1 MAGDENKLR
10 NLVLEICHR
19 LPTNEVLRP
28 YVKLLVKLTMDVLLT
43 DNEENATVCIKIL
56 FDLHKVYKPTLEAAV
71 QPFLDFVI
79 GLYERI
85 EENVDR
91 IFAVDALADPSLLL
105 SGQESF
111 KVLTECP
118 LIVMLL
124 FQLYTQYIPANVQA
138 LIPLMIKAL
147 GVRVTVP
154 LGDPHMPL
162 LEQKHVQVLACQ
174 VKTLSFL
181 TYLVRTMPYAEA
193 MREYQTTIASS
204 VVELLQICP
213 PSAVAT
219 RKELLVAT
227 RHILAT
233 DFRNGFFP
241 HIDVLVNEEVLL
253 GGSHWKGESK
263 FALPG
268 IDSDAVGAQPLLP
281 FRETQVQPLGKYQRM
296 ATLPTHSY
304 SCSVFNARGS
314 CAPRSHPPEVASTQQ
329 GDILVFAKYQRQQ
342 SSNFHPNDICA
353 VVAKLGGQH
362 IPQQRT

>member
-19 LPTNEVLRP
+19 LPTNDVLRP
-28 YVKLLVKLTMDVLLT
+28 YVKPLVKLTMDVLVT
-43 DNEENATVCIKIL
+43 DNEQNATVCIKIL

-71 QPFLDFVI
+71 QPFLNFVI
-79 GLYERI
+79 SLYERM
-85 EENVDR
+85 EGNVEKA
-91 IFAVDALADPSLLL
+91 FSPDAFTAPTILIPGKD
-105 SGQESF
+105 SF

-124 FQLYTQYIPANVQA
+124 FQLYTQYIPANVEA

-147 GVRVTVP
+147 TVRVSLPPDIP
-154 LGDPHMPL
+154 LTPEQ
-162 LEQKHVQVLACQ
+162 EQKHVQVLACQ

-193 MREYQTTIASS
+193 MREYETTIASS
-204 VVELLQICP
+204 VVELLQTCP

-253 GGSHWKGESK
+253 GGSHWKGASK
-263 FALPG
+263 FNLLAKED
-268 IDSDAVGAQPLLP
+268 DSVGAQPLLP
-281 FRETQVQPLGKYQRM
+281 FRETQVQPLGER
-296 ATLPTHSY
+296 
-304 SCSVFNARGS
+304 V
-314 CAPRSHPPEVASTQQ
+314 
-329 GDILVFAKYQRQQ
+329 
-342 SSNFHPNDICA
+342 
-353 VVAKLGGQH
+353 
-362 IPQQRT
+362 